1 MSSVGS
7 AIKTILAILI
17 PGGFVIGGI
26 YAGVNVRLLTKICF
40 SVSGFKIKSL
50 DSKYIYLDILLLVK
64 NPSRLDVTVQGYEID
79 ALLNGVPVSKIV
91 DKNKKVLLGE
101 EVTPLLVPIQID
113 HEKAFGQIKSKEI
126 LAYFLTNNWDKIIV
140 SLDIKFK
147 GEVLNIPISTSVSLK
162 YSLKEIKAIM
172 ADSKNQPPCLS
183 KKEQNQLK
191 QA

>member
-17 PGGFVIGGI
+17 PGGFIFGGI

>member
-7 AIKTILAILI
+7 TIKTILAILI
-17 PGGFVIGGI
+17 PGGFIVGGI

-50 DSKYIYLDILLLVK
+50 DSKYIFLDILLLVK

-191 QA
+191 KA

>member
-7 AIKTILAILI
+7 TIKTILAILI